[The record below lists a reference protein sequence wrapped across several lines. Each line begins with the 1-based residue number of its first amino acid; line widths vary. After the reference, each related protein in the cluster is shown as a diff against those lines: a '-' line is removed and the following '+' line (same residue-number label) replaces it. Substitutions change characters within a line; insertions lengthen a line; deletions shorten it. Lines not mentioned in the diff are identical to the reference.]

1 MRDND
6 LTNRGVI
13 INRPAGPSLRGGRT
27 LIVTGLYR
35 SGTSLVATILRHAG
49 IFMGR
54 QISDAVLEAL
64 RGIETILL
72 AKAIRFGATTS
83 KAVGSAT
90 K

>member
-49 IFMGR
+49 IFMDR
-54 QISDAVLEAL
+54 
-64 RGIETILL
+64 
-72 AKAIRFGATTS
+72 
-83 KAVGSAT
+83 
-90 K
+90 